1 MLKKEGIQTYKSYA
15 HMTSAGG
22 GREDVGAEAGVR
34 GGGGQRE
41 EGAVLGPGLRSLGCS
56 WRLQ

>member
-1 MLKKEGIQTYKSYA
+1 
-15 HMTSAGG
+15 MTSAGG
-22 GREDVGAEAGVR
+22 REEVCAEAGVR

-41 EGAVLGPGLRSLGCS
+41 EGAALGPGLRSLGSS

>member
-1 MLKKEGIQTYKSYA
+1 MYRTFKHIIS

-22 GREDVGAEAGVR
+22 REEVGAEAGVR

-41 EGAVLGPGLRSLGCS
+41 EGAALGPGLRSLGSS

>member
-1 MLKKEGIQTYKSYA
+1 
-15 HMTSAGG
+15 MTSAG

-41 EGAVLGPGLRSLGCS
+41 EGAALGPGLSLGCS

>member
-1 MLKKEGIQTYKSYA
+1 
-15 HMTSAGG
+15 MTPAG
-22 GREDVGAEAGVR
+22 GREEVGAEAGVR

-41 EGAVLGPGLRSLGCS
+41 EGAALGPGLRSLGYS